1 MKNRRKFTNSFKREV
16 VEEILS
22 KTSTRAQIC
31 RRHEISS
38 SVVKRWEEKY
48 AAGQLADGPGP
59 EYRQQSQRIYELE
72 RMVGKLTKVVPSTM
86 ENDLLKKAVEFTL
99 SQRNE
104 NSCGKIASGSS
115 LSNKDA
121 RRLE

>member
-22 KTSTRAQIC
+22 NVSTRAQIC

-48 AAGQLADGPGP
+48 AAGRLTDGPSP
-59 EYRQQSQRIYELE
+59 EHRQQSKKIYDLE
-72 RMVGKLTKVVPSTM
+72 RMVGKLTM

-104 NSCGKIASGSS
+104 NSCGKIAVGSS
-115 LSNKDA
+115 LSKKSA
-121 RRLE
+121 RLSG